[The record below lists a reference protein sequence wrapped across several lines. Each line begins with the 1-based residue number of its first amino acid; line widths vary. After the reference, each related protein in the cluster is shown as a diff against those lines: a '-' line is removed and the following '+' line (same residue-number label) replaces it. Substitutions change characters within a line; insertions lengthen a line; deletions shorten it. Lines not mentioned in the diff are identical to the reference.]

1 MKKKYVT
8 PDFQE
13 ISLYM
18 EGEIALNISSD
29 PDNKKIGNENQILS
43 NKKSGGWDSSLWSS
57 DEETTPNE

>member
-8 PDFQE
+8 PEFQE

-18 EGEIALNISSD
+18 EGEIALNVSSD
-29 PDNKKIGNENQILS
+29 PDKKIDNESQILS

-57 DEETTPNE
+57 NEETTPNE